1 MEEEDW
7 IVVKNTHPE
16 IISKETWDK
25 VQYLL
30 KRNTRSI
37 DFSQHI
43 SVFAGFLKCGD
54 CGRAMC
60 KKGYT
65 DKSGRHYYSF
75 SCGTYSRSGS
85 KYCTSHTIREDAVKE
100 IVLDDLNKI
109 IQSVKD
115 LEQLIEQQGKTIPTA
130 LTFSEMEKE
139 KLMSELEKIKKRKR
153 EIYEDFKDELIG
165 KEEYTSYRED
175 YLTAEKNLEKK
186 IQISK
191 EEVQGHEK
199 EDILQNARI
208 RKLLDTRSITEL
220 TRGIVVEMVDCIY
233 VYEGKKIKI
242 VYNFSDELE
251 SLFKVTHEYIPA

>member
-1 MEEEDW
+1 
-7 IVVKNTHPE
+7 
-16 IISKETWDK
+16 
-25 VQYLL
+25 
-30 KRNTRSI
+30 
-37 DFSQHI
+37 
-43 SVFAGFLKCGD
+43 
-54 CGRAMC
+54 
-60 KKGYT
+60 
-65 DKSGRHYYSF
+65 
-75 SCGTYSRSGS
+75 
-85 KYCTSHTIREDAVKE
+85 
-100 IVLDDLNKI
+100 
-109 IQSVKD
+109 
-115 LEQLIEQQGKTIPTA
+115 
-130 LTFSEMEKE
+130 MEKE

-165 KEEYTSYRED
+165 KEEYISYRED

-251 SLFKVTHEYIPA
+251 SLFKVTNEYIQSLRKKKR

>member
-1 MEEEDW
+1 M
-7 IVVKNTHPE
+7 
-16 IISKETWDK
+16 
-25 VQYLL
+25 LF
-30 KRNTRSI
+30 RS
-37 DFSQHI
+37 
-43 SVFAGFLKCGD
+43 
-54 CGRAMC
+54 
-60 KKGYT
+60 
-65 DKSGRHYYSF
+65 
-75 SCGTYSRSGS
+75 
-85 KYCTSHTIREDAVKE
+85 
-100 IVLDDLNKI
+100 
-109 IQSVKD
+109 

-165 KEEYTSYRED
+165 KEEYISYRED